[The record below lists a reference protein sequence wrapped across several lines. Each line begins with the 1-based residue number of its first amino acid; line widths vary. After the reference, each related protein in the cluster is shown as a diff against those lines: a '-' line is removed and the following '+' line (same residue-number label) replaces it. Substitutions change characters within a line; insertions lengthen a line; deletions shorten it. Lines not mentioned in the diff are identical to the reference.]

1 MFKKWKNL
9 DGNNIWQRCKHIWI
23 HCFSVV
29 TYYLC
34 RKLLQVSEYGPGGS
48 GGCTFETKLILVQFV
63 DGQNVE

>member
-1 MFKKWKNL
+1 MEITF
-9 DGNNIWQRCKHIWI
+9 GNVANT
-23 HCFSVV
+23 FGYTVV